1 LSRTSERQVEK
12 ELKDLITEVSSIM
25 RSGSDPLAVQLEPRL
40 SKLRQL
46 IKKSLQFKHIELD
59 VEALYNLAILVY
71 SQSKFLKDKSSIL
84 YVDPFLIR
92 LAVMGSSTER
102 LAEVFLQSWKPS
114 TGRDVLSLEMMRRS
128 YEYWNN
134 LKDYSIGAE
143 KTEPLLGESLESLGV
158 TYDELIS
165 EGMSELHDELRNRG
179 GRLLYEELLGEGSL
193 NERLRR
199 AVLISFM
206 LSYGYATVEKE
217 PLKRRFWIVARERA
231 SKEQPAG
238 AESIVTIVS

>member
-1 LSRTSERQVEK
+1 
-12 ELKDLITEVSSIM
+12 M

-40 SKLRQL
+40 SRLRQL

-59 VEALYNLAILVY
+59 MEALYDFAILVY
-71 SQSKFLKDKSSIL
+71 SQSKFLRDKSSVL

-92 LAVMGSSTER
+92 LAVMGSSTDR
-102 LAEVFLQSWKPS
+102 LAEAFLQSWRPS

-128 YEYWNN
+128 YEYWSN
-134 LKDYSIGAE
+134 LKDYTIGAE
-143 KTEPLLGESLESLGV
+143 KMEPLLGESLESLGV

-165 EGMSELHDELRNRG
+165 DEMLGLHEELQNRG

-206 LSYGYATVEKE
+206 LSYGYAVVEKE
-217 PLKRRFWIVARERA
+217 PLKRRFWIVAKEGATKERPT
-231 SKEQPAG
+231 E